1 MFTSLRVRN
10 YRLYLGGQAVSL
22 SGTWMQSVALG
33 WLVLELTGSGTAIGL
48 VLALQFLPVLL
59 LGPLG
64 GVLADRFDKRHL
76 LFMTQAAAGLL
87 ATTLGLL
94 VLFDV
99 IRLWMVFTLAAG
111 LGFVNLVDNP
121 TRQTFIF
128 EMVGPEQLVNAVSL
142 HAVLV
147 NVARV
152 IGPAV
157 AGALILT
164 VGMAPCFLINGGSY
178 LGVIA
183 ALAAMREADLRP
195 SPRQSRRPGQLRDGL
210 RYVARTPALLTPLL
224 MMAVI
229 GTLTYEFQVVLPLLA
244 RFTFNGDAGTYSAM
258 TACMGAGAV
267 VGGLLTAAAGRRG
280 PTALAVSAVAFGVV
294 QMAAAWAPYLWLSLG
309 MLVLVGAAS
318 ITFISLGNAT
328 LQLGSAPEMRGRVM
342 ALWGVA
348 FMGSTPVGG
357 PLVGWIAEQLGP
369 RYGLGLGGL
378 AALLSG
384 LLVYHRLARRPV
396 PTPVPVP
403 AELLVP
409 AAEPDTGEIVVPPGF
424 ITPR

>member
-1 MFTSLRVRN
+1 MTAVAVTARRMFASLRVRN
-10 YRLYLGGQAVSL
+10 YRLYLGGQAISL
-22 SGTWMQSVALG
+22 SGTWMQSVAQG

-48 VLALQFLPVLL
+48 VLALQFLPVLFF
-59 LGPLG
+59 GPLG
-64 GVLADRFDKRHL
+64 GVVADRFDKRHI
-76 LFMTQAAAGLL
+76 LFITQAAAAVL

-99 IRLWMVFTLAAG
+99 IRLWMVYLLAAG

-128 EMVGPEQLVNAVSL
+128 EMVGPQQLTNAVSL
-142 HAVLV
+142 HSVLV

-152 IGPAV
+152 LGPAA

-164 VGMAPCFLINGGSY
+164 VGIAPCFLINGGSY
-178 LGVIA
+178 LAVLI
-183 ALAAMREADLRP
+183 ALAALRVADLRP
-195 SPRQSRRPGQLRDGL
+195 SPRQPRRRGQLREGL
-210 RYVARTPALLTPLL
+210 RYVRTTPALLAPLL

-244 RFTFNGDAGTYSAM
+244 RFTFGGDAGTYSTM

-267 VGGLLTAAAGRRG
+267 VGGLLTAAAGRRR
-280 PTALAVSAVAFGVV
+280 PTALALSAVAFGVV
-294 QMAAAWAPYLWLSLG
+294 QMAAAWAPHLWLTLG
-309 MLVLVGAAS
+309 LLVLVGAAS
-318 ITFISLGNAT
+318 ISFLSLGNAT
-328 LQLGSAPEMRGRVM
+328 LQLASAPEMRGRVM
-342 ALWGVA
+342 ALWAVA

-357 PLVGWIAEQLGP
+357 PIMGWIGENVGP
-369 RYGLGLGGL
+369 RWALGLGGM

-384 LLVYHRLARRPV
+384 VLAYRSLARRAGPA
-396 PTPVPVP
+396 PEAAP
-403 AELLVP
+403 AE
-409 AAEPDTGEIVVPPGF
+409 IQVPPGA